1 MSEIRLEV
9 CFLSL
14 NERLQQVILVG
25 KKKQVARIF
34 TRFERKVCV
43 WNNESYRRM
52 AMNTEDTRGF
62 HTTFRDL
69 VCCTGPRNPIHLST
83 LWQILKL
90 KRLSYLYV
98 KLQWNRSHV
107 GMEVEQSSRPN
118 SKPLRNILRLQAEQ
132 NFVSLITSHLRP
144 ILKIHSI
151 GTWLFNLSKITFII
165 YKPWHLPEKSS
176 GPQLGYS
183 SRSVTR
189 CISFENRSPPSQ
201 AETQTNSASNK
212 KLKFVSFSYNKLT
225 DVSHQTMHHYW
236 ISIIHILLST

>member
-1 MSEIRLEV
+1 MNVYNRL
-9 CFLSL
+9 FLL
-14 NERLQQVILVG
+14 G

-69 VCCTGPRNPIHLST
+69 VWCTGPRNPIHLST

-107 GMEVEQSSRPN
+107 GMEVEQSSRPD
-118 SKPLRNILRLQAEQ
+118 SKPLRNILWLQAEQ
-132 NFVSLITSHLRP
+132 SFVSLIMLHLP
-144 ILKIHSI
+144 LILKIPSK
-151 GTWLFNLSKITFII
+151 GTWLFNLSKITFLI
-165 YKPWHLPEKSS
+165 YKP
-176 GPQLGYS
+176 
-183 SRSVTR
+183 
-189 CISFENRSPPSQ
+189 
-201 AETQTNSASNK
+201 
-212 KLKFVSFSYNKLT
+212 
-225 DVSHQTMHHYW
+225 
-236 ISIIHILLST
+236 